1 MLFSSLTFLYFF
13 LPIVLILYF
22 VINNRTWHNAVLL
35 VSSLVF
41 YSWGEPKY
49 VFLMLASTLVAWLCG
64 LGIDRFKEKRRI
76 SRAFLIRTRK
86 RYSRNRNKPRRISAE
101 RTRKEVENRR
111 QKVCE
116 SLLHRRVFGNGARTV
131 RHAYRRDDI

>member
-22 VINNRTWHNAVLL
+22 VINNRTWRNAVLL

-76 SRAFLIRTRK
+76 SRAFLIA
-86 RYSRNRNKPRRISAE
+86 SLDSFSAVSQCSNIS
-101 RTRKEVENRR
+101 T
-111 QKVCE
+111 
-116 SLLHRRVFGNGARTV
+116 SLLKISTG
-131 RHAYRRDDI
+131 

>member
-22 VINNRTWHNAVLL
+22 VINNRTWRNAVLL

-76 SRAFLIRTRK
+76 SRVSDSIARPPARQ
-86 RYSRNRNKPRRISAE
+86 SRSVQIS
-101 RTRKEVENRR
+101 
-111 QKVCE
+111 Q
-116 SLLHRRVFGNGARTV
+116 LLC
-131 RHAYRRDDI
+131 

>member
-22 VINNRTWHNAVLL
+22 VIHNRTWRNSVLL

-49 VFLMLASTLVAWLCG
+49 VFLMLASTLVA
-64 LGIDRFKEKRRI
+64 
-76 SRAFLIRTRK
+76 
-86 RYSRNRNKPRRISAE
+86 
-101 RTRKEVENRR
+101 
-111 QKVCE
+111 
-116 SLLHRRVFGNGARTV
+116 
-131 RHAYRRDDI
+131 

>member
-22 VINNRTWHNAVLL
+22 VINNRTWRNSVLL
-35 VSSLVF
+35 VLSLVF

-64 LGIDRFKEKRRI
+64 LGIDRFK
-76 SRAFLIRTRK
+76 
-86 RYSRNRNKPRRISAE
+86 
-101 RTRKEVENRR
+101 
-111 QKVCE
+111 
-116 SLLHRRVFGNGARTV
+116 
-131 RHAYRRDDI
+131 

>member
-22 VINNRTWHNAVLL
+22 VINNRTWRNAVLL

-64 LGIDRFKEKRRI
+64 LGIDRFKIQRKAADIARVSDSIARPPARQSRSVQI
-76 SRAFLIRTRK
+76 S
-86 RYSRNRNKPRRISAE
+86 
-101 RTRKEVENRR
+101 
-111 QKVCE
+111 Q
-116 SLLHRRVFGNGARTV
+116 LLC
-131 RHAYRRDDI
+131 